1 MTIAASDLYQ
11 LLPEVYRLRD
21 QDQGGPLEALM
32 GILGEQAALI
42 QNELDRLYDNQFIET
57 CEDWAVPYIGALVGY
72 RVLHDLD
79 GISQR
84 AAVANQIRLVRRKGT
99 ALVLE
104 QLATDST
111 GWPAGVVEFFQR
123 LARPEHLAA
132 LRPES
137 HHTLD
142 FRNVRREE
150 HLGTAFDTASYSV
163 DTGRIAV
170 GEGLHN
176 IRNIGIYL
184 WRLTAYPQPRSPAF
198 RHAARRFFFNSLGFD
213 TPLFNLPL
221 SEETVTHLAE
231 PANVPHPLERRLLDL
246 DLADYY
252 GRAFVLFIDGISV
265 PVSDV
270 HVCDLRD
277 DGPGW
282 AHTPSDQISVD
293 PVLGRIAT
301 PQGAPDPETVEVI
314 YHYGFSADM
323 GGGAYPRSAGFATE
337 LEPVRSVGAG
347 EAIQPTL
354 DLSQPGGVVEIASSD
369 RYEETL
375 SIQLDPDRGL
385 ELRAADGQRPSLV
398 LAGDFEI
405 AAGAEAEVTIDGL
418 TIAGGRLVVPDS
430 GDNALRRLTL
440 RHVTLVPGILLET
453 DRTPLQPG
461 TASLV
466 IEAPNVTV
474 EVERSIMGSIQA
486 VASTSLEITDSIVD
500 ATDRT
505 LPAVSDLDGESHAGH
520 LCLRESTVVG
530 KVAARSFPLISNSII
545 EAALAEGD
553 SWTAP
558 LWAERRQTGC
568 ARFSYIPPGS
578 RAPRRHRCQP
588 DFAVQKAIEAAE
600 LANPLL
606 GEPARMRIAR
616 GVQARV
622 VPGFTDRRY
631 GKPGYLQLLTAAPV
645 EIREGA
651 STESEMGT
659 FHHLFQPQRASN
671 LRFRLEEFLGT
682 GLEAGLIYV
691 T

>member
-21 QDQGGPLEALM
+21 QDQGRPLEALM

-42 QNELDRLYDNQFIET
+42 QDELDRLYDNQFIET

-72 RVLHDLD
+72 RVLHDLE

-111 GWPAGVVEFFQR
+111 GWPARVVEFFQR

-132 LRPES
+132 LRPDN

-150 HLGTAFDTASYSV
+150 SLGTAFDTASYSV
-163 DTGRIAV
+163 DTGRISA

-176 IRNIGIYL
+176 IRNIGLYL

-198 RHAARRFFFNSLGFD
+198 RHAARRYFFNALGFD

-221 SEETVTHLAE
+221 SEATVTHLAE
-231 PANVPHPLERRLLDL
+231 PVNLPHPLRRRLLDL

-252 GRAFVLFIDGISV
+252 GRAFELFIDGIPV
-265 PVSDV
+265 PAGDV

-277 DGPGW
+277 DGAGW
-282 AHTPSDQISVD
+282 AHTPSELLAVD
-293 PVLGRIAT
+293 PLLGRIAT
-301 PQGAPDPETVEVI
+301 PQGLADPDRVEVV
-314 YHYGFSADM
+314 YHYGFSADL
-323 GGGAYPRSAGFATE
+323 GGGSYPRSEGFATE
-337 LEPVRSVGAG
+337 LAPLRQVGAG
-347 EAIQPTL
+347 EAIQPAL
-354 DLSQPGGVVEIASSD
+354 DLSQAGGVVEIASSD
-369 RYEETL
+369 RYQETP
-375 SIQLDPDRGL
+375 SVQLDPDQGL
-385 ELRAADGQRPSLV
+385 ELRAADGQRPSL
-398 LAGDFEI
+398 LLGGDFEI
-405 AAGAEAEVTIDGL
+405 TAGAEAEVTIDGL
-418 TIAGGRLVVPDS
+418 IIAGGRLVVPDS

-440 RHVTLVPGILLET
+440 RHVTLIPGILLET
-453 DRTPLQPG
+453 DGTPLQPG
-461 TASLV
+461 APSLV

-474 EVERSIMGSIQA
+474 EIERSLLGPIQA

-500 ATDRT
+500 ATERT
-505 LPAVSDLDGESHAGH
+505 LPAISDLDEVSHAGH
-520 LCLRESTVVG
+520 LCLRETTVIG
-530 KVAARSFPLISNSII
+530 KVAARTFPLISNSIVD
-545 EAALAEGD
+545 AALAEVD
-553 SWTAP
+553 SWSAP
-558 LWAERRQTGC
+558 LWAEQRQTGC
-568 ARFSYIPPGS
+568 ARFSFLPPGS

-600 LANPLL
+600 LANPALSDL
-606 GEPARMRIAR
+606 ARARITR
-616 GVQARV
+616 GVRARV
-622 VPGFTDRRY
+622 VPGFSDRRY
-631 GKPGYLQLLTAAPV
+631 GRPGYLQLLTAAPV
-645 EIREGA
+645 EIRQGA
-651 STESEMGT
+651 SSESEMGA
-659 FHHLFQPQRASN
+659 FHHLFQPQRAAN
-671 LRFRLEEFLGT
+671 LRLRLEEFLGT